1 MGLGFVHKFITQFF
15 QVTGFPNLLAVPLSL
30 SRLTCMEVLVFQHCT
45 LLSFYLVSPCT
56 LEKNWHQ
63 RALQHEGIS
72 LCRHS
77 SLHNSSKRAAVSRV
91 WPGGGRFPEIMTRI
105 GFLER
110 SDFQGRSSWPVIHS
124 AFTKTKPPRK
134 CWILTLFLTKWLTFT
149 LSFLLLINVWG
160 GFILVLRC
168 SELFPQS

>member
-1 MGLGFVHKFITQFF
+1 MGLGFVYKFITQFF

-63 RALQHEGIS
+63 RALQCEGIS

-77 SLHNSSKRAAVSRV
+77 SLHNSSKRAAVSGV
-91 WPGGGRFPEIMTRI
+91 WPRGGRFPEIMTRI

-110 SDFQGRSSWPVIHS
+110 RAFQGRSSWPVIYS
-124 AFTKTKPPRK
+124 AFTKTKLPRK
-134 CWILTLFLTKWLTFT
+134 CWILTLFLTK
-149 LSFLLLINVWG
+149 
-160 GFILVLRC
+160 
-168 SELFPQS
+168 